1 MRMLP
6 TVMTS
11 GLGSLR
17 RSMSAAKFGSFSQG
31 RLASA
36 SGWVALG
43 HVGSQALRI
52 ISSLVMT
59 RLLAPEMFGIMSLV
73 IVVQTMLQMLSD
85 IGLRTTVIQ
94 SSRGDDPSLL
104 DTAWTLQVIRGFALW
119 AITLA
124 LAAGIALAG
133 GQGALGSGTVW
144 SAPELPLVLAI
155 AGISSMIAG
164 FQSTALMTASRH
176 LEMRRLMALELLAQA
191 AGLVFMVVV
200 GVLWPTIWVL
210 VCGGLVTQVV
220 TSLLS
225 HVWLGG
231 RPNRFRWDASAVSEL
246 FRFGSWIFVS
256 SAVYVLAMTVDRLL
270 FASLMTPTM
279 LGLYA
284 IALNLS
290 TLVEGI
296 ASRLMGQVILP
307 ALSDVA
313 RASPDEFRASYFRL
327 RLPFD
332 VGLLASAGLL
342 FACGPVAVEI
352 LYDPRYI
359 DAGWMLNILSFSLV
373 FARYGVVTTAYIA
386 LGSPRLMALVHI
398 AKLAGALVL
407 VLSLNAIWGVE
418 AAMYGLALHG
428 AVVLPLLWWFNK
440 PLGLNNLRFEFLVLA
455 AWPVGWG
462 LGAVAATVARALFL
476 VS

>member
-17 RSMSAAKFGSFSQG
+17 RSMSTGTFGSFSNA

-52 ISSLVMT
+52 ISSLLMT

-73 IVVQTMLQMLSD
+73 IVVQTTLQMLSD

-94 SSRGDDPSLL
+94 SSRGDDPNLL
-104 DTAWTLQVIRGFALW
+104 DTAWTLQVIRGFGLW
-119 AITLA
+119 AVTLA
-124 LAAGIALAG
+124 LAAGVAAAG
-133 GQGALGSGTVW
+133 GQGALGTGTVW
-144 SAPELPLVLAI
+144 SAPELPQVLAI
-155 AGISSMIAG
+155 AGISSVIAG

-176 LEMRRLMALELLAQA
+176 LEMRRLMALELIAQA

-200 GVLWPTIWVL
+200 GLMWPTIWVL
-210 VCGGLVTQVV
+210 VCGGLVTQAV
-220 TSLLS
+220 TTVLS

-231 RPNRFRWDASAVSEL
+231 RTNRFRWDCAAVAEL

-256 SAVYVLAMTVDRLL
+256 SAVYVLAMTIDRLL
-270 FASLMTPTM
+270 FASLMTPAM

-313 RASPDEFRASYFRL
+313 RSSPDQFRASFYRL

-342 FACGPVAVEI
+342 FACGPVVVEI
-352 LYDPRYI
+352 LYDPRYL
-359 DAGWMLNILSFSLV
+359 DAGWMLSILSFSLI

-386 LGSPRLMALVHI
+386 LGSPRLMAFVHI

-407 VLSLNAIWGVE
+407 VLTLNALWGVE

-428 AVVLPLLWWFNK
+428 AVVLPLLWWFNR
-440 PLGLNNLRFEFLVLA
+440 PLGLNNVRFEILVLA
-455 AWPVGWG
+455 AWPIGWAAG
-462 LGAVAATVARALFL
+462 SCGAALARMLFL
-476 VS
+476 S